1 MITTAS
7 DHSPMASAERIT
19 FLVSADEKRRLAR
32 EAKKAQVTVSDL
44 IRGRLFTG
52 PNDDE
57 AQVRALLAEVLAST
71 QRAHAAAD
79 RMLERAGTF
88 EARARE
94 REQAARRAAERELS
108 GLDTAALAAGLGL
121 MPATL
126 RRRKGAR

>member
-1 MITTAS
+1 MITTADNTS
-7 DHSPMASAERIT
+7 RMASAERIT
-19 FLVSADEKRRLAR
+19 FLVSPEEKRRLAR

-108 GLDTAALAAGLGL
+108 GLDPIALAAVLAL
-121 MPATL
+121 TPATM
-126 RRRKGAR
+126 RRRKGGR

>member
-1 MITTAS
+1 MITIADET
-7 DHSPMASAERIT
+7 PRMASAERIT
-19 FLVSADEKRRLAR
+19 FLVSPEEKRRLAR

-52 PNDDE
+52 PTDDE

-71 QRAHAAAD
+71 KRAHAAAD

-94 REQAARRAAERELS
+94 REQAARLAAERELS
-108 GLDTAALAAGLGL
+108 GLDPIALAAGLAL
-121 MPATL
+121 TPAAA
-126 RRRKGAR
+126 RRRKGGR

>member
-1 MITTAS
+1 MITIA
-7 DHSPMASAERIT
+7 DEPPRMASAERIT
-19 FLVSADEKRRLAR
+19 FLVSPEEKRRLAR

-52 PNDDE
+52 PTDDE

-71 QRAHAAAD
+71 KRAHAAAD

-94 REQAARRAAERELS
+94 REQAARLAAERELS
-108 GLDTAALAAGLGL
+108 GLDPIALAAGLAL
-121 MPATL
+121 TPAAA
-126 RRRKGAR
+126 RRRKGGR